1 MEKQMPTTAEHGS
14 ADNRVEEEV
23 PRASRDSDFRG
34 PYGFGRPAHRPDP
47 NASYGFRPEPNRV
60 LPPRGQQAREARLR
74 RMAAGQGLF
83 LSKSRRRRP
92 DSGAAG
98 GYMLFD
104 NPDRA
109 VAVLGGSGE
118 RGPWDVSGPG
128 YQASLDEIEAYLA
141 RGQDRGHRED

>member
-1 MEKQMPTTAEHGS
+1 MRPVTEHDRNDRRQYGDAVEQSRRGS
-14 ADNRVEEEV
+14 G
-23 PRASRDSDFRG
+23 DFRG
-34 PYGFGRPAHRPDP
+34 SYGFGRPAHRPDP
-47 NASYGFRPEPNRV
+47 NASYEFRPEPDRV

-92 DSGAAG
+92 GAEAAG

-109 VAVLGGSGE
+109 VAVFGASAE
-118 RGPWDVSGPG
+118 RSPWDVSDRG

-141 RGQDRGHRED
+141 RGQDRGRRED